1 MVVSKCMAFCSVT
14 AKPGQRRGRSLD
26 ADGEGTNTLAAAAA
40 GAPSAAASPKEAR
53 RLLPLSG
60 VGSLGEELDDG
71 GSADDVDEEE
81 DEASRFE
88 DKREADNSEASVAP
102 APRADEGALEGFEGG
117 SCGEA
122 ALVDGDALALPPRWS
137 EPNEEDEGPP
147 TGVEGSASDRGGS
160 WRRAA
165 KLEAANGGALSS
177 AAAELAAAALDHSSA
192 HWSNLYCSVARSCLA
207 RQSTQR
213 RIRKTSDIMIR
224 LKITNY
230 QLCIS

>member
-40 GAPSAAASPKEAR
+40 GAPSVAASPKEAR
-53 RLLPLSG
+53 RLLLLSG

-71 GSADDVDEEE
+71 GSADDDDEEA
-81 DEASRFE
+81 DEASRFD

-147 TGVEGSASDRGGS
+147 TGVEGSASDRGGAR
-160 WRRAA
+160 RRAA
-165 KLEAANGGALSS
+165 KLEAAIGGALSG
-177 AAAELAAAALDHSSA
+177 AAAELAAATMGHSPPAWRVAYCCALRA
-192 HWSNLYCSVARSCLA
+192 ARVSFTSC
-207 RQSTQR
+207 
-213 RIRKTSDIMIR
+213 
-224 LKITNY
+224 
-230 QLCIS
+230 